1 MIAPE
6 LFVPSPEVQ
15 RKIACRAART
25 AARLRVVERRRRRY
39 LVLRRAGA
47 VMGLMTLLVV
57 AYLGL
62 MANVTRLNYELARS
76 ARVQTRLADES
87 ARLEDQIARLE
98 SPDRLAAIGA
108 KLGMRDAGTFASVVI
123 PRAERAAEPR
133 GVALL
138 GWLK

>member
-6 LFVPSPEVQ
+6 LFVPPPDVQ
-15 RKIACRAART
+15 RKIAHRAART
-25 AARLRVVERRRRRY
+25 AARVRIIERRRRRY
-39 LVLRRAGA
+39 LVLRRVGA
-47 VMGLMTLLVV
+47 MMALLTLVVV
-57 AYLGL
+57 AYLGR

-76 ARVQTRLADES
+76 VRLETRLVDDS
-87 ARLEDQIARLE
+87 ARLDDRIAGLE
-98 SPDRLAAIGA
+98 SRERLAAIGA
-108 KLGMRDAGTFASVVI
+108 KLGMHDAQTFASVVV